1 MYLYQCLVLSP
12 LGLQWSSRLQEA
24 LPRVEDEFEQGFVA
38 LSLMEL
44 LNQEKLHG
52 SVVGLGQAVAWSHIH
67 TYIYISVYTIT
78 CDTLCVCKMGYANFI
93 GFS

>member
-1 MYLYQCLVLSP
+1 MHLYICFFTHMYLYQCLVLSP

-52 SVVGLGQAVAWSHIH
+52 SVVGLGQVVA
-67 TYIYISVYTIT
+67 
-78 CDTLCVCKMGYANFI
+78 
-93 GFS
+93 

>member
-1 MYLYQCLVLSP
+1 MSCLISP
-12 LGLQWSSRLQEA
+12 WPFLWSSRLQEA

-52 SVVGLGQAVAWSHIH
+52 EPVGRLEGAVPVHSGYRLLHKVIYCTH
-67 TYIYISVYTIT
+67 THIYI
-78 CDTLCVCKMGYANFI
+78 
-93 GFS
+93 